1 VRAFYTCLDVFVF
14 PSQAETQ
21 GLVALEAMACGTPVV
36 GADALALKDTIQ
48 EGMNGYLYECGNRK
62 DLLDKI
68 KKAYNNRDK
77 LSKSSKEYVQE
88 HSVEN
93 P

>member
-1 VRAFYTCLDVFVF
+1 
-14 PSQAETQ
+14 
-21 GLVALEAMACGTPVV
+21 
-36 GADALALKDTIQ
+36 
-48 EGMNGYLYECGNRK
+48 MNGYLYECGNRK

-88 HSVEN
+88 HSVEKSIDQLEALYKSLSTKS
-93 P
+93 